1 MPQQPATP
9 NTFVIERHYPPPVER
24 VFAAFA
30 EPALKRRWFA
40 VGENHEIVE
49 FASDFQVGGTEKA
62 VYRFNEGTPFSG
74 VLLTNVGSYQDIVT
88 NGRVVTASTMS
99 FGDKRISASLVTIE
113 FIAAGSGTD
122 LLCTHQGVF
131 FEGSD
136 GPEIRQDGWRKL
148 LEQLGTELA
157 SNS

>member
-1 MPQQPATP
+1 MK
-9 NTFVIERHYPPPVER
+9 
-24 VFAAFA
+24 
-30 EPALKRRWFA
+30 AL
-40 VGENHEIVE
+40 H
-49 FASDFQVGGTEKA
+49 
-62 VYRFNEGTPFSG
+62 FSG

-88 NGRVVTASTMS
+88 NGMS

>member
-49 FASDFQVGGTEKA
+49 FASTARKFDKTVG
-62 VYRFNEGTPFSG
+62 
-74 VLLTNVGSYQDIVT
+74 
-88 NGRVVTASTMS
+88 AS
-99 FGDKRISASLVTIE
+99 FLNN
-113 FIAAGSGTD
+113 
-122 LLCTHQGVF
+122 
-131 FEGSD
+131 
-136 GPEIRQDGWRKL
+136 
-148 LEQLGTELA
+148 LEQ
-157 SNS
+157 N

>member
-49 FASDFQVGGTEKA
+49 FASDFQVGGSEKA
-62 VYRFNEGTPFSG
+62 VYLFNEGTPFSG
-74 VLLTNVGSYQDIVT
+74 GLLTNAAGYHDIVT
-88 NGRVVTASTMS
+88 NGTRVQASA
-99 FGDKRISASLVTIE
+99 II
-113 FIAAGSGTD
+113 
-122 LLCTHQGVF
+122 
-131 FEGSD
+131 
-136 GPEIRQDGWRKL
+136 
-148 LEQLGTELA
+148 
-157 SNS
+157 